1 MFDAIKAVTLEVDV
15 DVDANCSNPSV
26 DFKALSQQK
35 SIINKLQRSSVMAER
50 KQGSVKW
57 FNSTKGFGFISQEG
71 GEDVFVHF
79 QSIIGDGYKTLAEN
93 DKVEFSVTQGPKG
106 LQAAEV
112 KVIR

>member
-1 MFDAIKAVTLEVDV
+1 
-15 DVDANCSNPSV
+15 
-26 DFKALSQQK
+26 
-35 SIINKLQRSSVMAER
+35 MAER

-79 QSIIGDGYKTLAEN
+79 QSIIGDGYKSLAEN

-112 KVIR
+112 KVIH